1 MDYNYITPTDEYQL
15 RDGVLYRKVLTT
27 FRKVQNQTST
37 HAKQIISELTK

>member
-27 FRKVQNQTST
+27 FRKVQNQNSA
-37 HAKQIISELTK
+37 HAKQLINKLKK